1 MESALGVGKCIYCG
15 RPGGEV
21 TLTIEHIIPESLGG
35 TLQLPQASCPDCQK
49 FTSAFE
55 GQNAGKLFRPIRRQF
70 QFPSKSR
77 GRKRREER
85 EKETFVVV
93 IDGKRRK
100 IPAKDYPGLLIS
112 FLFPYPTAL
121 MGIAPTFDSFTGRVT
136 LGTLPEYNE
145 RLTALRAKYGQ
156 QVSFPTFGSA
166 EDVGRLLA
174 KIAHAYAAAEQG
186 PDAFKPYLLGIIRGQ
201 DPQLLHHVVGS
212 ALDPSAAGDDLH
224 EIELLAPSEL
234 GPPNLV
240 VVKIRLFA
248 DHVGMPTHYVVV
260 GERL

>member
-1 MESALGVGKCIYCG
+1 MVDPPHLAKMKRTHVYPGVGKCIYCG

-21 TLTIEHIIPESLGG
+21 TLNIEHIIPESLGG

-70 QFPSKSR
+70 KFPSKSR

-112 FLFPYPTAL
+112 FLFP
-121 MGIAPTFDSFTGRVT
+121 
-136 LGTLPEYNE
+136 
-145 RLTALRAKYGQ
+145 
-156 QVSFPTFGSA
+156 
-166 EDVGRLLA
+166 
-174 KIAHAYAAAEQG
+174 
-186 PDAFKPYLLGIIRGQ
+186 
-201 DPQLLHHVVGS
+201 
-212 ALDPSAAGDDLH
+212 
-224 EIELLAPSEL
+224 
-234 GPPNLV
+234 
-240 VVKIRLFA
+240 
-248 DHVGMPTHYVVV
+248 
-260 GERL
+260 